1 MNTIIIAK
9 MACDDSMLKSSS
21 KFGAEEVKDV
31 VDAAFAFTPFTV
43 LQTELICARISEK
56 YYLACKKLG
65 YSDSFFSNY
74 TILAL
79 CRLSQYGNYDFE
91 GVYVPFSGE
100 VYLVPRG
107 SFDLASIGDLS
118 VDIVLHKQLNEKF
131 SLEIKRRFDICMDKK
146 EKEPSF
152 WNKWRAKAA
161 GEILH
166 DPEDKRIFSLTARED
181 LSVMIGA
188 DGAPQEKAY
197 PAMHFL
203 YNEFA

>member
-43 LQTELICARISEK
+43 LQTELVCARISEK

-65 YSDSFFSNY
+65 YSDSFFRNH

-79 CRLSQYGNYDFE
+79 CRLRQYGNSDFE

-100 VYLVPRG
+100 VFLIPRG
-107 SFDLASIGDLS
+107 CFDLTSINDKS
-118 VDIVLHKQLNEKF
+118 HDITLFKSPDSRVEY
-131 SLEIKRRFDICMDKK
+131 KRRFDICMDKK

-152 WNKWRAKAA
+152 WNKWRAKAS

-181 LSVMIGA
+181 LCVEIGA
-188 DGAPQEKAY
+188 AGALKEKSY
-197 PAMHFL
+197 PVMHFL
-203 YNEFA
+203 YNDFTV